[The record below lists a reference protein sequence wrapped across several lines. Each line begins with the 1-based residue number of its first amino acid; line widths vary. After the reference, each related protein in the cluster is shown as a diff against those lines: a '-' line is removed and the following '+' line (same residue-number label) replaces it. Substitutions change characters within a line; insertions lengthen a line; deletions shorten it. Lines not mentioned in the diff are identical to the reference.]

1 MNTISLTGYAQEI
14 ELKQSQGGK
23 QWVVGTIR
31 VRNRMKNQEGKY
43 DSSFFDFKVFGQ
55 RVDTFMKYLEKGKQ
69 LAITGDLVQERWT
82 NNEGQNRSK
91 VVIHVNDFDLPPFD
105 ENAPKTQSTPKPETQ
120 RDPFSSGGKIDLS
133 DNDLPF

>member
-1 MNTISLTGYAQEI
+1 MNNISLTGYAQEI

-55 RVDTFMKYLEKGKQ
+55 RVDTFMKYLEKGKP

-91 VVIHVNDFDLPPFD
+91 VVIHVNDFDLPPF
-105 ENAPKTQSTPKPETQ
+105 EEGQSQAPKQAAPKAKNDVFT
-120 RDPFSSGGKIDLS
+120 GGGAFEIDES
-133 DNDLPF
+133 ELPF